1 LFVLVK
7 YLRIYVHTCIYICSS
22 TFTCRS
28 AYSRVL
34 LYFCCI
40 AFVPVAQLEHLF
52 QWRAFV
58 CERAMCGWTLERL
71 FAWYAQWTALEWEW
85 AIDESEWTRLEWA
98 LWWNNEL
105 RMAQEE
111 SDRLWAHAAEH
122 PYIVLNPLCLQW
134 VVGNGI
140 ILQEQ

>member
-1 LFVLVK
+1 
-7 YLRIYVHTCIYICSS
+7 
-22 TFTCRS
+22 
-28 AYSRVL
+28 
-34 LYFCCI
+34 
-40 AFVPVAQLEHLF
+40 
-52 QWRAFV
+52 
-58 CERAMCGWTLERL
+58 MCWTLERL
-71 FAWYAQWTALEWEW
+71 FAWKRQWTLLEWED

-111 SDRLWAHAAEH
+111 SDRLWRHAVE
-122 PYIVLNPLCLQW
+122 NPQLFGDLTLQW